1 MCCCS
6 PHTRALHVYHLPPH
20 RQSSRDET
28 GSLTSP
34 ASTGQPITNGPATQN
49 TTLNYE
55 TTFDVDGNVETRSTS
70 SQGNKEETRSQRSV
84 GSSRDGNRWVQPSLF
99 LCMSV
104 F

>member
-1 MCCCS
+1 MHVNVCVYSPYTVCTACS
-6 PHTRALHVYHLPPH
+6 LAYH

-34 ASTGQPITNGPATQN
+34 ASTGQPLSNGPVTQN
-49 TTLNYE
+49 TTMNYE

-84 GSSRDGNRWVQPSLF
+84 GSSRDGNR
-99 LCMSV
+99 
-104 F
+104 